1 MRRSVMARPNLSVRG
16 STWLLL
22 AISGKGE
29 TGGEQPRRSFPFQ
42 AREARAFPPT
52 PSGDVARA
60 PLSLHSG
67 QTPSRVSLPRH
78 RSRGIPDGHGGRKL
92 NSIID
97 AERGQQDHVC
107 LETSAE
113 SLSYVRIIRPLRQSL
128 LNRLFRQWR
137 HDRVSSFVRMQPV
150 LRQITLEEAFV
161 VN

>member
-22 AISGKGE
+22 AFSGKGE
-29 TGGEQPRRSFPFQ
+29 TGGEPPRQSFPFQ

-52 PSGDVARA
+52 PSGDVARK
-60 PLSLHSG
+60 PLRLHSG
-67 QTPSRVSLPRH
+67 QALSRASLPRH

-97 AERGQQDHVC
+97 AEPGQQGHIC

-113 SLSYVRIIRPLRQSL
+113 SLSYIRIIRPLRQRLPDRL
-128 LNRLFRQWR
+128 LHQW
-137 HDRVSSFVRMQPV
+137 
-150 LRQITLEEAFV
+150 
-161 VN
+161 